1 MKFFQRFG
9 IFALALFFG
18 IMTVALCT
26 WTLLNWNR
34 SPSSI
39 QSDIIVRSGTN
50 VWLVG
55 GADTFGLS
63 WRSADQTINLQVARS
78 DLDVINGQWTSGDV
92 DGWCLLLPTPVRT
105 GALAVGWPSAW
116 MVWRFSSDNER
127 EWFPRPFEKADQGE
141 EIATASSRILAGGGH
156 ITMSPTTICVAA
168 AVILTSSAGWW
179 ILIRVV
185 IIAIASKRKSSQV
198 QN

>member
-9 IFALALFFG
+9 ILGIAFIFG
-18 IMTVALCT
+18 LMTISLCT
-26 WTLLNWNR
+26 TLFVSLVIGAR
-34 SPSSI
+34 PI
-39 QSDIIVRSGTN
+39 QTDIVVRNGTS

-55 GADTFGLS
+55 GADALGLY
-63 WRSADQTINLQVARS
+63 WRSADQTADLQVPSS
-78 DLDVINGQWTSGDV
+78 DLHAAKGQWADGDS

-141 EIATASSRILAGGGH
+141 EISTASSRILAGGGH
-156 ITMSPTTICVAA
+156 ITMSPTTIRVAA

-185 IIAIASKRKSSQV
+185 IIPIASKRKSSQV